1 MKKKKKIREKRN
13 KKILT
18 KSILRLKNEKWKKWN
33 NTNIVYHEDLM
44 VEVRVIEIS
53 QNYFILSFQFL

>member
-18 KSILRLKNEKWKKWN
+18 KSILRLKNEK
-33 NTNIVYHEDLM
+33 
-44 VEVRVIEIS
+44 
-53 QNYFILSFQFL
+53 